1 MSSVLQ
7 VAPVAVSDAA
17 MLAPEKIS
25 KGKGDV
31 KEEGN
36 LRRLSAKEEEP
47 TRKGNMQ
54 VIFARPFRETL
65 FHSHALY
72 GFC

>member
-1 MSSVLQ
+1 LLLKKSLGERV
-7 VAPVAVSDAA
+7 
-17 MLAPEKIS
+17 MLK
-25 KGKGDV
+25 KR
-31 KEEGN
+31 GN
-36 LRRLSAKEEEP
+36 LHRLSAKEEEP

-54 VIFARPFRETL
+54 VIFATPFRETL